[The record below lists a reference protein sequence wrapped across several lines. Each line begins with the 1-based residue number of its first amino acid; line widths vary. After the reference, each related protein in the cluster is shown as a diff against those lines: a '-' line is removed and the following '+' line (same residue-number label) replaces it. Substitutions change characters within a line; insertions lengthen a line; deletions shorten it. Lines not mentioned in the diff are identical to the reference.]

1 MKATVTLALCLAL
14 VATMAPA
21 QDNGLLTPGQRFGL
35 PAIPPG
41 YVRVWEDDR
50 LNPNRARGTATGE
63 AQMNAIWTD
72 DVPRQLRFVPGPASV
87 VATAPLASASAPV
100 VQPVPGFFVQIGA
113 ATNAAG
119 NAQIAADLR
128 AAGLPARRGE
138 VRQGSSRTPIVLAGP
153 FADMTAAS
161 TGLAQVQRLG
171 YSGTILRN

>member
-1 MKATVTLALCLAL
+1 MKTTVTLTVTLAVA
-14 VATMAPA
+14 ATMAPA

-41 YVRVWEDDR
+41 YVRVWDDDR

>member
-1 MKATVTLALCLAL
+1 MKATVTLAVTLAL
-14 VATMAPA
+14 AATMAPA
-21 QDNGLLTPGQRFGL
+21 QDNGMLTPAQRFGL

-41 YVRVWEDDR
+41 YVRVWQDDR

-63 AQMNAIWTD
+63 AQMNTIWTD

-87 VATAPLASASAPV
+87 VAAPPPASLDAPV
-100 VQPVPGFFVQIGA
+100 VQPVPGVFVQIGA

-119 NAQIAADLR
+119 NSQIAADLR

-138 VRQGSSRTPIVLAGP
+138 VRRGATRTPIVLAGP
-153 FADMTAAS
+153 FADMNAAS
-161 TGLAQVQRLG
+161 AGLAQVQRLG